1 MNRSIRNLNWQ
12 VMGLVLMGLSAA
24 MSSPAALAAA
34 GNCINPDRGAWAW
47 GEAPTGCDANRFGDP
62 TRIRFVYGDYVID
75 RRTVKENEDQ
85 RRNYMSSMNAL
96 LREVAAQTIRAKVSG
111 VRDDE
116 VTAFVRAVKGVAT
129 QETYWSHYRIGP
141 DGRYKLMT
149 GDKFISHGMMQINQR
164 YHAAR
169 GQDNSFDLVGNVTYG
184 VEHYLDEWTRAKSAA
199 CVTRIQNNKKA
210 TRAQYLEALTRA
222 AYSAYNGG
230 SGAICRWANP
240 NHAWAK
246 NDRGFH
252 GKWQRNEWSGLIA
265 DNAAPLK
272 LDLNCIR
279 SGDELCAVATERRSE
294 YLSSRPLILEEG
306 QTCVT
311 LDGQSLHCASDLRT
325 FACLARLDADIL
337 RARPLRVA
345 ADDRQLRSL
354 RQNRISDRAQFCSQA
369 VQGLSRIGDVIRAE
383 KDVRVRREMGGADV
397 GFIRKGQRYQVLD
410 FEVDMAKDGDRYYRV
425 RMANGG
431 EGWAY
436 AGNSENAATWFATE
450 STGFQAPPQTAQVF
464 LPIQGGRVRVKKAEG
479 LRLLPEIVQGTEA
492 QIVAAGA
499 SAPLLARATVLQVE
513 KVEVRGTA
521 NEIWLKVTSAN
532 SAQGWVYAGRT
543 YPQLSIASRV
553 EVLR

>member
-1 MNRSIRNLNWQ
+1 MKMLSW
-12 VMGLVLMGLSAA
+12 LVALSATTL
-24 MSSPAALAAA
+24 SVPARAAQ

-62 TRIRFVYGDYVID
+62 SRIRFVYGDYVID
-75 RRTVKENEDQ
+75 RRSVSGNDEQ

-96 LREVAAQTIRAKVSG
+96 LREVSTQTIRAKVSG
-111 VRDDE
+111 VQEDE
-116 VTAFVRAVKGVAT
+116 VAAFVRAVKGVAT

-149 GDKFISHGMMQINQR
+149 GDRFISHGMMQINQR

-184 VEHYLDEWTRAKSAA
+184 VEHYLDEWTRAKSAS
-199 CVTRIQNNKKA
+199 CVTRIQSNRRS

-246 NDRGFH
+246 NDKGFH
-252 GKWQRNEWSGLIA
+252 GKWQRNEWSGLVA
-265 DNAAPLK
+265 DSSAPLK

-279 SGDELCAVATERRSE
+279 SGDELCAIATERRGE
-294 YLSSRPLILEEG
+294 YLTSRPLILEEG
-306 QTCVT
+306 STCVT
-311 LDGQSLHCASDLRT
+311 RDGQSLHCASDLRT
-325 FACLARLDADIL
+325 FACLARLDADVL

-345 ADDRQLRSL
+345 ANDRQVRSL
-354 RQNRISDRAQFCSQA
+354 RQNRISDRAQFCAQA
-369 VQGLSRIGDVIRAE
+369 VPGLSRIGDVIRAE
-383 KDVRVRREMGGADV
+383 KDVRVRRELGGADV

-410 FEVDMAKDGDRYYRV
+410 FEVDLAKDGDRYYRV
-425 RMANGG
+425 RMANSV

-436 AGNSENAATWFATE
+436 AGNSENAATWFAVE
-450 STGFQAPPQTAQVF
+450 STGFQAPPATTPIA
-464 LPIQGGRVRVKKAEG
+464 LPIQGGRVRVKKTEG
-479 LRLLPEIVQGTEA
+479 LRLLAEIVQGTEA
-492 QIVAAGA
+492 QIAAAGT
-499 SAPLLARATVLQVE
+499 SAPIVARGSVLQVE

-521 NEIWLKVTSAN
+521 NEIWLKVATAN
-532 SAQGWVYAGRT
+532 QQQGWIYAGRT
-543 YPQLSIASRV
+543 YPQLSIVSRI
-553 EVLR
+553 EVVR